1 MGWQDPSPR
10 ARARSPV
17 GNPAAQPGYGDPGVR
32 LSFLTIVMRGGVAL
46 MVGGLAYFGAHKG
59 LGGWLGPPH
68 AVLVFGLSAALAA
81 LVGLVVLR
89 ALMRLPGSDS
99 AGRRTWFGSRRGWD
113 DSSGLTF
120 GEAVA
125 VDVAGEVVG
134 ALIDAATD

>member
-1 MGWQDPSPR
+1 VGWEEPSPR
-10 ARARSPV
+10 ARARSPA

-32 LSFLTIVMRGGVAL
+32 LSFMAIAMRGGVAL
-46 MVGGLAYFGAHKG
+46 MVGGLCFSGAHKG

-68 AVLVFGLSAALAA
+68 AVLVFVLSVALAV
-81 LVGLVVLR
+81 LMGWVVLR
-89 ALMRLPGSDS
+89 ALLRLPGTD
-99 AGRRTWFGSRRGWD
+99 AGGRRTWFGSRRGWD

-125 VDVAGEVVG
+125 ADVAGDVVG